1 MKRLPCSDSSN
12 NLIIAFFVYLNP
24 STAHCTAC
32 LQEPTVV
39 QLPQSLHFVQRFSFH
54 PPPNIH
60 PQTHSLALLS
70 STSYSLSVS
79 VQCSPVQSC
88 PISSCPQR
96 QLIHSKGQKHRQAL
110 RIFPWTGTGTVTLED
125 SSVPHCITT
134 TAGDGGWVVLLRVSV
149 SSLLGGRKNEGR
161 KDIPSTWE
169 GSREKQRDRAQK
181 V

>member
-54 PPPNIH
+54 PQPNIH

-70 STSYSLSVS
+70 SSLS
-79 VQCSPVQSC
+79 QCIVVQSC

-96 QLIHSKGQKHRQAL
+96 QLIVRARSIASHYVYCHGQGQGQSLSKILPFH
-110 RIFPWTGTGTVTLED
+110 
-125 SSVPHCITT
+125 
-134 TAGDGGWVVLLRVSV
+134 TA
-149 SSLLGGRKNEGR
+149 
-161 KDIPSTWE
+161 
-169 GSREKQRDRAQK
+169 
-181 V
+181 